1 MADTMNQAQRA
12 AELAARAMYEADHAS
27 RWFGMQI
34 VEIAPGRCRMSMTI
48 RPEMVNGHRICHGGL
63 IFSLADSAFA
73 FACNSHGDNT
83 VAASATI
90 DFLAPGRE
98 GDVVTATAREQW
110 RSGRSG
116 IYEVVVVNQRGETLA
131 LFRGRSQ
138 RVAGRVVE
146 RPGAS
151 DGAS

>member
-1 MADTMNQAQRA
+1 MSRPINEAQRT
-12 AELAARAMYEADHAS
+12 AELAARAMYDADHAS
-27 RWFGMQI
+27 RWLGMQI
-34 VEIAPGRCRMSMTI
+34 VEIGPGQCRMTMTI

-83 VAASATI
+83 VAAGATI

-98 GDVVTATAREQW
+98 GDVITATAREQW

-116 IYEVVVVNQRGETLA
+116 IYEVVVANQRGETIA

-138 RVAGRVVE
+138 RVSGRLVE
-146 RPGAS
+146 PDAPPS
-151 DGAS
+151 AP

>member
-1 MADTMNQAQRA
+1 MNETQRT
-12 AELAARAMYEADHAS
+12 AELAARAMYDADHAS
-27 RWFGMQI
+27 RWLGMQI
-34 VEIAPGRCRMSMTI
+34 VEIAPGLCRMTMTI

-83 VAASATI
+83 VAAGATI

-98 GDVVTATAREQW
+98 GDVITATAHEQW

-116 IYEVVVVNQRGETLA
+116 IYEVVVANQRDETIA

-138 RVAGRVVE
+138 RVAGRLVE
-146 RPGAS
+146 PRDAS
-151 DGAS
+151 SSVP

>member
-1 MADTMNQAQRA
+1 MNEAQRT
-12 AELAARAMYEADHAS
+12 AELAARAMYDADHAS
-27 RWFGMQI
+27 RWLGMQI
-34 VEIAPGRCRMSMTI
+34 VEVAPGQCRMTMTI

-83 VAASATI
+83 VAAGATI

-98 GDVVTATAREQW
+98 GDVITATAREQW

-116 IYEVVVVNQRGETLA
+116 IYEVVVANQRGETIA

-138 RVAGRVVE
+138 RVAGRLVE
-146 RPGAS
+146 PDAPTSGP
-151 DGAS
+151 